1 MDVGGQ
7 SRGNTER
14 WPVFEANH
22 VARRVHEEKEEDQV
36 RQELKALQARPNQRI
51 ARRNPRRIRARRN
64 KQSARRRSRLG
75 DFGLDLQQQFG
86 ARSSQRRLH

>member
-36 RQELKALQARPNQRI
+36 RQELKALQARPNQ
-51 ARRNPRRIRARRN
+51 
-64 KQSARRRSRLG
+64 
-75 DFGLDLQQQFG
+75 
-86 ARSSQRRLH
+86 